1 MRTKVRIPSEPKS
14 SQPLQ
19 FLQFQRFAHP
29 HEKQAVKQNP
39 LLSQRGLWLS
49 IAAIAVD
56 DDLIKQ
62 VFGVFLDMNF
72 YTVVEVLSFLLYSG
86 HLLIHLNGIHHS
98 DCKKNGASCR

>member
-1 MRTKVRIPSEPKS
+1 MKK
-14 SQPLQ
+14 
-19 FLQFQRFAHP
+19 
-29 HEKQAVKQNP
+29 P

-62 VFGVFLDMNF
+62 VFGVFLDMSL

-86 HLLIHLNGIHHS
+86 HLLIDLNGIHRS
-98 DCKKNGASCR
+98 DCKKNGASCRQDRVKMSVDEITYVAHGFLGGSIFF